1 MNKLMCGVDSSP
13 GRDHTTIVISN
24 PRQEGKVWAMEE
36 LTAQDLNVA
45 AAQMCRSLERE
56 PAMLKQLG
64 ICTPTPEDEMDKV
77 NVAVTCKVKSDL
89 KDNV

>member
-24 PRQEGKVWAMEE
+24 PRQEAMEE
-36 LTAQDLNVA
+36 LMAHVA
-45 AAQMCRSLERE
+45 VAQMCRSLERE